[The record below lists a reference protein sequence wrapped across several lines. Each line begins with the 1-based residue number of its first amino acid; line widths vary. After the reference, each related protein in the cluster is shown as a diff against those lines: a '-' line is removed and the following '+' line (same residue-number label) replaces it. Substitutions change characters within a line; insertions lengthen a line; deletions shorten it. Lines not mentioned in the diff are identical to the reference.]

1 MIFGEFNLQDLQ
13 QLAKPLEKV
22 KPLAIYPGSERDWTI
37 TVKDTVPFATIVEL
51 IDKQGCALLEKVSL
65 KDIYRSDKLPKG
77 YQNMT
82 LHFIYRD
89 PAKTIEQEIVESEHQ
104 RIVSA
109 VLRLLGDAVM
119 TQ

>member
-1 MIFGEFNLQDLQ
+1 M
-13 QLAKPLEKV
+13 
-22 KPLAIYPGSERDWTI
+22 
-37 TVKDTVPFATIVEL
+37 TVKEAVPFASIIEHL
-51 IDKQGCALLEKVSL
+51 RKQGSAILEEVTL

-89 PAKTIEQEIVESEHQ
+89 HSKTIEQEIVESEHQ
-104 RIVSA
+104 RLTSA
-109 VLRLLGDAVM
+109 VLQQLGDAAI